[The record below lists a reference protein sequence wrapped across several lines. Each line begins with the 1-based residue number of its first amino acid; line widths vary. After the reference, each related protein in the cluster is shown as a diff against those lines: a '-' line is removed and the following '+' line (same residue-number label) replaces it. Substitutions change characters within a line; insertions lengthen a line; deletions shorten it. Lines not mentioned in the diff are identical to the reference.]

1 MLPLL
6 SADLFG
12 GVKTDDEGVSFTFP
26 PQLAKV
32 NPEPLPRNVMKS
44 RHLN

>member
-32 NPEPLPRNVMKS
+32 NLSHSLRNVMKS